1 MKLLILLLWLL
12 FGYIGCRIAGISHE
26 YMYLHIGDAFFLI
39 GCGRGGADWDNVV
52 YPFIQQLFKDSNI
65 RVEIWR
71 LDKG

>member
-39 GCGRGGADWDNVV
+39 N
-52 YPFIQQLFKDSNI
+52 
-65 RVEIWR
+65 
-71 LDKG
+71 